1 MTVDDTYQ
9 QRLILAL
16 RLKDVP
22 GERIGEIVAEV
33 ESHVAET
40 GEDPN
45 DAFGPPRQY
54 AASLGDEHRPPP
66 RWFTAVSI
74 IGSAVDGW
82 LLTQGLLGVL
92 LGKTYLGVSG
102 WVWIVAGLV
111 IGVPGGVSVWRRS
124 SRVRDPRTGEDLV
137 RFSPGGLVVL
147 LGLPVVVVLIA
158 FALITIL
165 G

>member
-1 MTVDDTYQ
+1 MSVDDTYQ
-9 QRLILAL
+9 QQLILAL

-45 DAFGPPRQY
+45 EAFGSPRHY

-66 RWFTAVSI
+66 RWFTVLSI
-74 IGSAVDGW
+74 GGSAVAGW
-82 LLTQGLLGVL
+82 LVTQGILAVL
-92 LGKTYLGVSG
+92 LGRTHMGASG
-102 WVWIVAGLV
+102 WVWIGMGLV
-111 IGVPGGVSVWRRS
+111 IGVPGAVSVWRRS

-137 RFSPGGLVVL
+137 GFSPGGLVVL
-147 LGLPVVVVLIA
+147 LGLPVVVVLVA
-158 FALITIL
+158 FALIKIL

>member
-1 MTVDDTYQ
+1 MSVDDTYQ

-45 DAFGPPRQY
+45 DAFGSPREY
-54 AASLGDEHRPPP
+54 AASLDAEHRPPP
-66 RWFTAVSI
+66 RWFTAVSVTC
-74 IGSAVDGW
+74 SAVAGW
-82 LLTQGLLGVL
+82 LLTQGLLGLL
-92 LGKTYLGVSG
+92 LGQTYLGASG
-102 WVWIVAGLV
+102 WVWIAAGLV
-111 IGVPGGVSVWRRS
+111 IGVPGGLSVWRRS

-137 RFSPGGLVVL
+137 PFSPGGLAVL